1 MSIIIKKIT
10 SLLYKSFNDNRNIL
24 IIWIPVLQGIGI
36 IFYFSLDN
44 EPQDDAL
51 ICITVLLFVSLI
63 FIYLRKCSFLFLPIF
78 FILLGFVSVQIK
90 AHYFVST
97 PLQYQVYLND
107 VVATIKEISA
117 KQSYKRIV
125 VCDIENSKCNIKCI
139 RLVVRTKLD
148 SNITIGDKIKF
159 SAVVYPPSMSV
170 SQFSYD
176 FSLVSYFKNVSAVG
190 FAVSDVYL
198 FEKKNSRRIT
208 EYIEFVR
215 FNIYKIFLRSLT
227 EDSANILSALL
238 IGRKEGISNDIMEA
252 IRNTGIAHLF
262 AISGLHLSFVAGL
275 FFVLSRNLLVL
286 YTRLAESYNIKK
298 ISAIIAIIISLIYLL
313 IAGVPVSA
321 QRAFIMVSCIFV
333 GVLIDRSHNSF
344 CSIAIA
350 SFIILLFSPESLLS
364 PSFQMSFAAVLA
376 LIASRNIFFKLV
388 VINNILQYFLSIVVS
403 SLIAGLATLPYVIY
417 HFNYFSIAGVF
428 ANLLAIPITTFLIMP
443 LGLFYIILGVINLEY
458 CVSWMIESAVRLLL
472 YIVQYIS
479 GMNKLVL
486 LFHAFSSTSILIITF
501 GFLFLCFWNGNLRFC
516 GLILVAYGFFVG
528 FNYVTPD
535 IMINQHNVVVK
546 ELDNKL
552 YAINQKA
559 RLTSFINLT
568 WAKQNGQREML
579 KHPLRNNQ
587 FLSCKKDE
595 GCIYSKFGKKVLI
608 AYNANYVLRNCINV
622 DLVIQGKKFVYPYE
636 CVTQH
641 IAYNDKRRS
650 YFVWVTKNH
659 INVDEISGNRIWH
672 V

>member
-1 MSIIIKKIT
+1 M
-10 SLLYKSFNDNRNIL
+10 LYKSFNDNKNIL
-24 IIWIPVLQGIGI
+24 IIWIPVLQGVGI

-44 EPQDDAL
+44 EPQDDVL
-51 ICITVLLFVSLI
+51 ICITVLLFISLI
-63 FIYLRKCSFLFLPIF
+63 FICLRKCGFLFLPIF

-97 PLQYQVYLND
+97 PLQYQVYLKD

-176 FSLVSYFKNVSAVG
+176 FSFVSYFKNISAVG

-238 IGRKEGISNDIMEA
+238 IGKKEGISNDIMEA

-350 SFIILLFSPESLLS
+350 SFIILLFTPESLLS

-388 VINNILQYFLSIVVS
+388 VINNILQYFLSIIVS
-403 SLIAGLATLPYVIY
+403 SLIAGLATLPYVVY

-443 LGLFYIILGVINLEY
+443 LGLFYIILGVVNLEY
-458 CVSWMIESAVRLLL
+458 YVSWMIESAVGLLI
-472 YIVQYIS
+472 YVVQYIS

-501 GFLFLCFWNGNLRFC
+501 GFLFLCLWNGNLRFC
-516 GLILVAYGFFVG
+516 GLILVACGFFVG
-528 FNYVTPD
+528 VNYVTPD

-559 RLTSFINLT
+559 HLTSFINLT

-587 FLSCKKDE
+587 CLSCKKGE

-622 DLVIQGKKFVYPYE
+622 DLVIQGKKFVYPHE

-659 INVDEISGNRIWH
+659 IKVNEISGNRIWH